1 MVGRKR
7 STGTFSLVTKT
18 TNGIFLKALAGGY
31 QCQFKSGKGARSYAQ
46 IAIGAATVAAQHH
59 HFSLTLP
66 LVS

>member
-7 STGTFSLVTKT
+7 STSTFSLVTKT
-18 TNGIFLKALAGGY
+18 TNGIFLK
-31 QCQFKSGKGARSYAQ
+31 CARSYAQ